1 MHACICAAY
10 MHVYVIV
17 WLAEPSLITKAR
29 GQSETVNLFTPFT
42 CHKVEGVKCNLADC
56 LLTESNSLVQMQ
68 QQLCNVFL
76 LIVSGPVSS
85 DSYTFPCMILN
96 TAGTVTL
103 LLIVTEDLS
112 LYLYS

>member
-1 MHACICAAY
+1 M
-10 MHVYVIV
+10 
-17 WLAEPSLITKAR
+17 
-29 GQSETVNLFTPFT
+29 FTPFNY
-42 CHKVEGVKCNLADC
+42 HKVESAKCNLADC
-56 LLTESNSLVQMQ
+56 LTEVTAWFRCSNNSA
-68 QQLCNVFL
+68 NVLL